1 MGFSRRLNRKGKV
14 MSSHTSILTEIM
26 DLIELKNTLN
36 NLEAKF
42 KEATMM
48 QTKDGAVHKVDVVI
62 QGPNGRDIG
71 LQKTKK
77 GDYRFVT
84 DCAGL
89 SKEQLDKQKKFIN
102 TVKQKYAY
110 NKVIG
115 EFKKQGYIIVEEEKV
130 KDNTIKLVARKW
142 S

>member
-1 MGFSRRLNRKGKV
+1 MNRKGKV